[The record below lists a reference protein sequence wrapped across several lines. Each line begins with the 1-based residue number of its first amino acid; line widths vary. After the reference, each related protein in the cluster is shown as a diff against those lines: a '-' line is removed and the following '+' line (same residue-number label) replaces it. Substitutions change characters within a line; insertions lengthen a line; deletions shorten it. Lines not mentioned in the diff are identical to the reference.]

1 MKKIDEICKYINEN
15 MDKNPKMDKEV
26 IIPRVAKKY
35 KVSPDTARTYYYA
48 WKKKYMK
55 GANCVPKKTNLQVK
69 QAVKEKPKKE
79 KVNKETRDVN
89 NYGLKIEEATVIK
102 GKYGIY
108 IKDKNKVI
116 AGDIIFKDAEDIEE
130 YRKKEMDLFY
140 KRLSEIMDVMNLEV

>member
-1 MKKIDEICKYINEN
+1 MKGYDFMKKIDEICEYIN
-15 MDKNPKMDKEV
+15 KKSGLDKEI

-35 KVSPDTARTYYYA
+35 KVSPESARIYYYK
-48 WKKKYMK
+48 WKKTYMK
-55 GANCVPKKTNLQVK
+55 GANCVPKKTNLQIK
-69 QAVKEKPKKE
+69 QVAKEDHKKE
-79 KVNKETRDVN
+79 KVN

-102 GKYGIY
+102 GEYGIY

-130 YRKKEMDLFY
+130 YRKKEIDLFY